1 MAKKLQKWWLL
12 VINHIQPIKM
22 KPEQIKLVKKT
33 WKILMGINPKIIGD
47 AFYSKLFTDHPA
59 IRKLFPSDMN
69 QQYIKLVDMLTS
81 IIMNLD
87 HLESV
92 SEEIIAMSNRHTGYG
107 VKPAHYEMVGSALLW
122 TLQKGLGAEWSD
134 DIENAW
140 IACYQ
145 SLADTMIQNN

>member
-12 VINHIQPIKM
+12 VINYIQSIKM

-145 SLADTMIQNN
+145 SLADTMIQNS

>member
-1 MAKKLQKWWLL
+1 
-12 VINHIQPIKM
+12 M

-69 QQYIKLVDMLTS
+69 KQYIKLVDMLTS

>member
-1 MAKKLQKWWLL
+1 MVKKLQKWWLL
-12 VINHIQPIKM
+12 VINYIQSIKM

-33 WKILMGINPKIIGD
+33 WKILMGINPTIIGD

-107 VKPAHYEMVGSALLW
+107 VKPAHYEMVGSALMW

>member
-1 MAKKLQKWWLL
+1 
-12 VINHIQPIKM
+12 M

-122 TLQKGLGAEWSD
+122 TLQKGLGAEWSN

-145 SLADTMIQNN
+145 SLADTMIQNS

>member
-1 MAKKLQKWWLL
+1 MVKKLQKWWLL
-12 VINHIQPIKM
+12 VINYIQSIKM

-33 WKILMGINPKIIGD
+33 WKILMGINPTIIGD

-122 TLQKGLGAEWSD
+122 TLQKGLGAEWSN

>member
-1 MAKKLQKWWLL
+1 
-12 VINHIQPIKM
+12 M

-33 WKILMGINPKIIGD
+33 WKILMGINPTIIGD

-69 QQYIKLVDMLTS
+69 QQYIKLVDMLSS

-145 SLADTMIQNN
+145 SLADTMIQNS

>member
-1 MAKKLQKWWLL
+1 
-12 VINHIQPIKM
+12 M

-33 WKILMGINPKIIGD
+33 WKILMGINPTIIGD

-145 SLADTMIQNN
+145 SLADTMIQNS

>member
-1 MAKKLQKWWLL
+1 
-12 VINHIQPIKM
+12 
-22 KPEQIKLVKKT
+22 
-33 WKILMGINPKIIGD
+33 
-47 AFYSKLFTDHPA
+47 
-59 IRKLFPSDMN
+59 
-69 QQYIKLVDMLTS
+69 LTS

-145 SLADTMIQNN
+145 SLADTMIQNS

>member
-1 MAKKLQKWWLL
+1 
-12 VINHIQPIKM
+12 M

-33 WKILMGINPKIIGD
+33 WKILMGINPTIIGD

-122 TLQKGLGAEWSD
+122 TLQKGLGTEWSD

-145 SLADTMIQNN
+145 SLADTMIQNS

>member
-1 MAKKLQKWWLL
+1 
-12 VINHIQPIKM
+12 M

-33 WKILMGINPKIIGD
+33 WKILMGINPTIIGD

-107 VKPAHYEMVGSALLW
+107 VKPAHYEMVRSALLW

-145 SLADTMIQNN
+145 SLADTMIQNS